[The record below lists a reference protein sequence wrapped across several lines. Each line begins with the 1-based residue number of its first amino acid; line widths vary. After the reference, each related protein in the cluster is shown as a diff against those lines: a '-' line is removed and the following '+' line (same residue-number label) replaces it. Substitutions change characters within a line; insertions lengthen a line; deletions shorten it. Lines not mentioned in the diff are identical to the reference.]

1 MVRDGK
7 EFSRETFGPISCVS
21 TPSTRKP
28 CTQAK
33 DFLDQA
39 VQVIEVYVLYC
50 ILMFEVEPIKRYFC
64 NHWLATYYIQ
74 LCCAVVRMHVCFTH
88 VQFKSGTVIVLN
100 RCNFEWRNS
109 CKFHLNPNDRAID
122 FVHTWTSVTN
132 VSHAIAG

>member
-7 EFSRETFGPISCVS
+7 ELLREKFGPISHVS

-50 ILMFEVEPIKRYFC
+50 ILMFEVEPIKMYFP
-64 NHWLATYYIQ
+64 T
-74 LCCAVVRMHVCFTH
+74 T
-88 VQFKSGTVIVLN
+88 G
-100 RCNFEWRNS
+100 
-109 CKFHLNPNDRAID
+109 
-122 FVHTWTSVTN
+122 
-132 VSHAIAG
+132 